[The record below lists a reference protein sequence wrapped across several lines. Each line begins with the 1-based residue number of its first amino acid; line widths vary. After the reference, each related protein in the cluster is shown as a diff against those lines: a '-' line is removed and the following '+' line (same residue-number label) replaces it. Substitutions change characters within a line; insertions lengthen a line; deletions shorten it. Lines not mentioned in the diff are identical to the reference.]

1 MIFRCLTGSALS
13 PPGITKDTDPFFH
26 RGYSPDHK
34 SDVGKTNFKRL
45 EKLYRRSISDNGLCF
60 SDELARRLDHRL
72 QFPFLNALSAGI
84 CEVIPGFGSF
94 IAWLITAVL
103 ALVFGSAHLD
113 VANWQY
119 ALIMVGCSILIQCL
133 QSWLVS
139 PLIIRNK
146 MDLHPIA
153 ALCGMLLFSALF
165 GFWGMVL
172 AAPVMA

>member
-1 MIFRCLTGSALS
+1 MLGKRIFNVWKNYIAGQFLITAFVFLMNWLAGWITG
-13 PPGITKDTDPFFH
+13 
-26 RGYSPDHK
+26 
-34 SDVGKTNFKRL
+34 
-45 EKLYRRSISDNGLCF
+45 
-60 SDELARRLDHRL
+60 L

-133 QSWLVS
+133 QSWVVS

-153 ALCGMLLFSALF
+153 AFCGMLLFSALF

-172 AAPVMA
+172 AAPVMASFKEVKKYSLEQKIRKLDCLVNPVLTWQNEK